1 MDAPIYPPAAAFE
14 PPAMAPVV
22 LGLETASLAE
32 LMSSPSAW
40 AIVLK
45 HAPAIK
51 MVIASPQIKPYLGNF
66 TVGTFV
72 GFGVVSQK
80 AFDEIEAELRQL
92 QSAGAAAR

>member
-22 LGLETASLAE
+22 LGVETASLAD
-32 LMSSPSAW
+32 LMNAPAAW

-45 HAPAIK
+45 HAPAVK
-51 MVIASPQIKPYLGNF
+51 MLIAAPQMKPYLGNF

-72 GFGVVSQK
+72 GFGAVSQK
-80 AFDEIEAELRQL
+80 AVDEIDSELRQL
-92 QSAGAAAR
+92 QPAGAAAR